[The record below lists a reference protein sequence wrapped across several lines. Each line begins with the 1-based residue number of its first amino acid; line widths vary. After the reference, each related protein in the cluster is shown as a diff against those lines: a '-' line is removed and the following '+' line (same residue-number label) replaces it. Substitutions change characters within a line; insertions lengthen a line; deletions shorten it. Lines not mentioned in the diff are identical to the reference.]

1 MILLH
6 EILCAAMFWGAFCRL
21 VRVNHQTKALIRLA
35 FWLIG
40 AAACAGL
47 TQPLRAGWEPSLFEM
62 LLLSGVVTMQMVTA
76 PRWRDGVPAKFQVGG
91 QP

>member
-6 EILCAAMFWGAFCRL
+6 QILCAAMFYGAFCRL
-21 VRVNHQTKALIRLA
+21 VRCNCQTRVPIRLG
-35 FWLIG
+35 FWMIG

-47 TQPLRAGWEPSLFEM
+47 IQPLRGGWEPSLFE
-62 LLLSGVVTMQMVTA
+62 LLLCAGVVTVQMVTS

-91 QP
+91 Q